1 MADTSGRSK
10 RQRLED
16 SAAQLFWSKGFAATS
31 IADLARQADV
41 PIGNVYYYFKSKTEM
56 AEAVAEMFVQGS
68 QAALDDI
75 ETRFPAASS
84 NPNGVARKRIEG
96 FFDMLEKSHMSRA
109 KAGCPIARSVSDFAE
124 AAPKA
129 ARKASE
135 ALIMLTAFLGR
146 ELMRAGHPNGMV
158 AAQQSIALW
167 QGAIV
172 LAHGTSDPQ
181 ILMRLCADQREV
193 LLRAVH
199 HEMN

>member
-1 MADTSGRSK
+1 MADSPGRSK

-16 SAAQLFWSKGFAATS
+16 AAAQLFWSKGFAATS
-31 IADLARQADV
+31 IADLARRADV

-75 ETRFPAASS
+75 EARFPAASGH
-84 NPNGVARKRIEG
+84 PQALARERIGV

-124 AAPKA
+124 TAPKA
-129 ARKASE
+129 ARKAAE
-135 ALIMLTAFLGR
+135 ALTMLTAFLGR
-146 ELMRAGHPNGMV
+146 ELARAGHPNGMI

-172 LAHGTSDPQ
+172 LAHGTADPQ
-181 ILMRLCADQREV
+181 ILMRLCAEQREV

-199 HEMN
+199 HETP